1 VCEEMTSRRSKAVST
16 RKARREMTIEQE
28 EAIKNAAS
36 AFIAARKAGVEEFLL
51 IEEVFDAS
59 NAWTIS
65 ELNILKRQSQ
75 EK

>member
-1 VCEEMTSRRSKAVST
+1 
-16 RKARREMTIEQE
+16 MTIEQE